1 MRKEEEAEIG
11 KRQRE
16 NSYFEVIMEVHA
28 CNPRAHNVESR
39 ISRLESLLQLQETL
53 SKTTT
58 IITGESENTNIKSL
72 TRYEIRK

>member
-1 MRKEEEAEIG
+1 MRKEKEAEIG

-28 CNPRAHNVESR
+28 SNPRAHNVESR

-53 SKTTT
+53 SKTT
-58 IITGESENTNIKSL
+58 IITGKSENTNIKSL